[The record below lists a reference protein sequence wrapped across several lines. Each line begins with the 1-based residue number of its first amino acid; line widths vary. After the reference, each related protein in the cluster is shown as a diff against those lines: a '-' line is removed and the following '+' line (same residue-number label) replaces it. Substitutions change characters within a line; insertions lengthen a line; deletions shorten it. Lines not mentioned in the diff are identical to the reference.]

1 MAGILENPPVLQ
13 QPFAYNGDK
22 NTIPLN
28 ATGDQRAS
36 LQEGFPPITSVKIT
50 EGGIPPERKDFNGL
64 GNLLSSLYF
73 YLQNGG
79 QFTFNQQVSDAI
91 GGYPAGAILTYTD
104 SVTHISYN
112 VVSLINNN
120 TFNFVAEPSYI
131 DGVKWAKTYTDD
143 LSNYVQKTGD
153 ETISGTKTFE
163 NDIIAPNVFK
173 IGSLL
178 PFAGDTPPS
187 GWLRCDGSQISR
199 ITYANLFAVIGTKY
213 GVGDG
218 STTFNVPNFINRTFW
233 GGATSGAHL
242 SGTLPNITGTVGN
255 VGVIGNGGVFTGA
268 FYNAGRSGDVDYS
281 NVVGATA
288 GFDASRVSNKYIN
301 GALVRPESIQTMI
314 LIKY

>member
-163 NDIIAPNVFK
+163 NDIIAPNVVK

-187 GWLRCDGSQISR
+187 GWLRCDGAAISR

-213 GVGDG
+213 GAGNG
-218 STTFNVPNFINRTFW
+218 STTFNLPNFINRTFW
-233 GGATSGAHL
+233 GGATSGAYL
-242 SGTLPNITGTVGN
+242 DGTVPNIRGVTGP
-255 VGVIGNGGVFTGA
+255 NGSYNNHYEGC
-268 FYNAGRSGDVDYS
+268 FYNADGSYNSPSGS
-281 NVVGATA
+281 NRYPNGV
-288 GFDASRVSNKYIN
+288 GFDASRSSSKYQDN
-301 GALVRPESIQTMI
+301 ALVRPESVQVMI

>member
-1 MAGILENPPVLQ
+1 MADILENPPVLQ

-131 DGVKWAKTYTDD
+131 DGVKWTRAYSEDLSPYQLKSNLSQVLDSSTEKYPSNKAVQDGLAKRKLIAYDTDRNPGSLSGSYTLVLQDNDERVSLKVNDNITITIDTSQLTFPKEWYTVVFEIYFSNGAKTVN
-143 LSNYVQKTGD
+143 LSC
-153 ETISGTKTFE
+153 
-163 NDIIAPNVFK
+163 
-173 IGSLL
+173 
-178 PFAGDTPPS
+178 AGGIRWINGLTPDFTN
-187 GWLRCDGSQISR
+187 GL
-199 ITYANLFAVIGTKY
+199 
-213 GVGDG
+213 
-218 STTFNVPNFINRTFW
+218 
-233 GGATSGAHL
+233 AHL
-242 SGTLPNITGTVGN
+242 LALTKHRSWGDVVMSDAGTL
-255 VGVIGNGGVFTGA
+255 GG
-268 FYNAGRSGDVDYS
+268 
-281 NVVGATA
+281 
-288 GFDASRVSNKYIN
+288 
-301 GALVRPESIQTMI
+301 
-314 LIKY
+314 